1 MNRKP
6 RKLALSRET
15 LSSLDP
21 RRLVLVDG
29 RGPTNTN
36 CHTCEI
42 SCPGTCDTCDSACI
56 C

>member
-1 MNRKP
+1 MNRKL

-15 LSSLDP
+15 LRSLDP
-21 RRLVLVDG
+21 RHLKLADG
-29 RGPTNTN
+29 GGPTNTN

-42 SCPGTCDTCDSACI
+42 SCPGTCDTCSECI